1 MVTWLLRSV
10 YYLCYPG
17 IWNKV
22 LLQRTK
28 LQNLLNVFDRLAEKK
43 AAIGYTYQDSTPAPD
58 KKEEEEE
65 ENDDD
70 ILSDDE
76 VDLDMAIDIEQLTND
91 QIEGLNA
98 CAMTYGMGNT
108 DYFE

>member
-1 MVTWLLRSV
+1 M
-10 YYLCYPG
+10 
-17 IWNKV
+17 
-22 LLQRTK
+22 LQRTNVQY
-28 LQNLLNVFDRLAEKK
+28 LFDVFDRLAEKK
-43 AAIGYTYQDSTPAPD
+43 AAIGYTYQDSTPAPE
-58 KKEEEEE
+58 KKEE

>member
-1 MVTWLLRSV
+1 MFT
-10 YYLCYPG
+10 
-17 IWNKV
+17 
-22 LLQRTK
+22 
-28 LQNLLNVFDRLAEKK
+28 DRLAEKK
-43 AAIGYTYQDSTPAPD
+43 AAIGYTYEDSTSGAVAD
-58 KKEEEEE
+58 KKDEDDD

>member
-1 MVTWLLRSV
+1 MCQSDFSNQVF
-10 YYLCYPG
+10 
-17 IWNKV
+17 
-22 LLQRTK
+22 LQRTNVQY
-28 LQNLLNVFDRLAEKK
+28 LFDVFDRLAEKK
-43 AAIGYTYQDSTPAPD
+43 AAIGYTYQDSTPAPE

>member
-1 MVTWLLRSV
+1 MCQSDLS
-10 YYLCYPG
+10 
-17 IWNKV
+17 NQV
-22 LLQRTK
+22 LLQRTNVQY
-28 LQNLLNVFDRLAEKK
+28 LFDVFDRHAEKK
-43 AAIGYTYQDSTPAPD
+43 AAIGYTYQDSTPAPE
-58 KKEEEEE
+58 KKEEEE

>member
-1 MVTWLLRSV
+1 MKS
-10 YYLCYPG
+10 G
-17 IWNKV
+17 FAA
-22 LLQRTK
+22 LQRT
-28 LQNLLNVFDRLAEKK
+28 NVQYLFNIIDRLAEKK

-58 KKEEEEE
+58 KKEEEE

>member
-1 MVTWLLRSV
+1 MCQSDFS
-10 YYLCYPG
+10 
-17 IWNKV
+17 NQV
-22 LLQRTK
+22 LLQRTNVQY
-28 LQNLLNVFDRLAEKK
+28 LFDVFDRLAEKK
-43 AAIGYTYQDSTPAPD
+43 AAIGYTYQDSTPAPE
-58 KKEEEEE
+58 KKEEEE

>member
-1 MVTWLLRSV
+1 MCQSDFS
-10 YYLCYPG
+10 
-17 IWNKV
+17 NQV
-22 LLQRTK
+22 LLQRTNVQY
-28 LQNLLNVFDRLAEKK
+28 LFDVFDRLAEKK
-43 AAIGYTYQDSTPAPD
+43 AAIGYTYQDSTPAPE
-58 KKEEEEE
+58 KKEEEEV
-65 ENDDD
+65 NDDD

-91 QIEGLNA
+91 QVEGLNA

>member
-1 MVTWLLRSV
+1 MDELKSGTFFT
-10 YYLCYPG
+10 
-17 IWNKV
+17 N
-22 LLQRTK
+22 
-28 LQNLLNVFDRLAEKK
+28 RLAEKK
-43 AAIGYTYQDSTPAPD
+43 AAIGYTYEDNTPTTEKNEAED
-58 KKEEEEE
+58 

>member
-1 MVTWLLRSV
+1 M
-10 YYLCYPG
+10 
-17 IWNKV
+17 
-22 LLQRTK
+22 LQRTNVQY
-28 LQNLLNVFDRLAEKK
+28 LFDVFDRHAEKK
-43 AAIGYTYQDSTPAPD
+43 AAISYTYQDSTPAPE
-58 KKEEEEE
+58 KKEEEE